1 MVTEKDGEWWQGRT
15 NTKGQKKIWWIWE
28 QQGVGQKMMTGL
40 HNHQGVSEI
49 PQTDDV
55 IYEPPLMP
63 YAMQSFH
70 SLCPLICGLSW
81 PWHRPDTWI
90 SSPQPPEPLVNEWR
104 FAKNFSTL
112 PFIKPN
118 DERKWN
124 FQSVYSSLCFRTSYI
139 LYKLQ
144 CNISCGGH
152 AVFSIGH
159 ISLFTEVKCWLCTF
173 STSYSPEAA
182 LEAQFFITKCTSL

>member
-1 MVTEKDGEWWQGRT
+1 MNRPLCNLFPVCVLSSWACPDHGTART
-15 NTKGQKKIWWIWE
+15 
-28 QQGVGQKMMTGL
+28 
-40 HNHQGVSEI
+40 HDS
-49 PQTDDV
+49 
-55 IYEPPLMP
+55 PPP
-63 YAMQSFH
+63 
-70 SLCPLICGLSW
+70 SL
-81 PWHRPDTWI
+81 
-90 SSPQPPEPLVNEWR
+90 QPPERLVNEWR

-144 CNISCGGH
+144 CNIACGGH

-159 ISLFTEVKCWLCTF
+159 ISLFTEVKCWLLVVYILYELFPRGSFRGSIFHQELHKFVTVAPWVRLCHRHSAT
-173 STSYSPEAA
+173 YNDDGDQPQA
-182 LEAQFFITKCTSL
+182 LGWTRAKLVVMEDGSHDGRW

>member
-1 MVTEKDGEWWQGRT
+1 MVNDDKEGLTLRVRRKYDGFGSNKGLVKKWWQDYT
-15 NTKGQKKIWWIWE
+15 TTKGCQRSHKR
-28 QQGVGQKMMTGL
+28 MMSYM
-40 HNHQGVSEI
+40 NR
-49 PQTDDV
+49 
-55 IYEPPLMP
+55 PLCNLFP
-63 YAMQSFH
+63 VCVPGI
-70 SLCPLICGLSW
+70 SLVCPLIWGLSW
-81 PWHRPDTWI
+81 PWHRTDTWF

-159 ISLFTEVKCWLCTF
+159 ISLLTEVKC
-173 STSYSPEAA
+173 
-182 LEAQFFITKCTSL
+182 

>member
-1 MVTEKDGEWWQGRT
+1 MVNDDKEGLTLRVRRKYDGFGSNKGLVKRWWLDYIT
-15 NTKGQKKIWWIWE
+15 TKGCQRSHKR
-28 QQGVGQKMMTGL
+28 MMSYM
-40 HNHQGVSEI
+40 NR
-49 PQTDDV
+49 
-55 IYEPPLMP
+55 P
-63 YAMQSFH
+63 YA
-70 SLCPLICGLSW
+70 ICGLSW
-81 PWHRPDTWI
+81 PWHRPDTWF
-90 SSPQPPEPLVNEWR
+90 SSPQAPERLVNEWR